1 MKLKKILLIL
11 SCLLAQDDIDISK
24 FYTPPS
30 MNPIITFDNLN
41 NSAYYFNSYYPY
53 ALLEDYQILDIRI
66 NGSHF
71 SPLGTYMMKP
81 LYKNIQS
88 DSLLSNEFEH
98 KQGDYGYYENSII
111 INQNDNNLSSFF
123 MAQGRTQP
131 KYYTSGTD
139 GIFKPGIPIGV
150 IETDEEVFVLKFFS
164 DLNQLYLVNV
174 VIEEVK
180 DN

>member
-53 ALLEDYQILDIRI
+53 ALLEDYQMLDIRI
-66 NGSHF
+66 NGSQF
-71 SPLGTYMMKP
+71 SPLGSYMMKP

-88 DSLLSNEFEH
+88 DSL
-98 KQGDYGYYENSII
+98 
-111 INQNDNNLSSFF
+111 
-123 MAQGRTQP
+123 
-131 KYYTSGTD
+131 
-139 GIFKPGIPIGV
+139 
-150 IETDEEVFVLKFFS
+150 
-164 DLNQLYLVNV
+164 
-174 VIEEVK
+174 
-180 DN
+180 